1 MEVIRQK
8 YQITSS
14 ECVISNEYE
23 AYGSMSDKIISIEI
37 RVNIRQSLS
46 VLISE
51 LISDE
56 AILSVLI
63 SELISDK
70 AISIEKQYSRLYNW
84 VINLI
89 HE

>member
-1 MEVIRQK
+1 
-8 YQITSS
+8 
-14 ECVISNEYE
+14 
-23 AYGSMSDKIISIEI
+23 MSDKIISIEI

-63 SELISDK
+63 SELLSDK